1 MRFAYILLWSAAM
14 QITTTEPRQLMA
26 YTREPAW
33 RAVAGAGHPKRR
45 KAPRRLQ
52 RRTTG
57 AGRPTR
63 SLPAFSLACAALGAA
78 GMIAAALVP
87 PVPALPPTAAMQDT
101 LRR

>member
-1 MRFAYILLWSAAM
+1 M
-14 QITTTEPRQLMA
+14 QITTTEPRQLMT

-45 KAPRRLQ
+45 TAPRRLQ

-57 AGRPTR
+57 TGRPTR
-63 SLPAFSLACAALGAA
+63 SSHAFSLACAALGAA

-87 PVPALPPTAAMQDT
+87 PVPSLPPSAALQDT
-101 LRR
+101 AKGAHR

>member
-1 MRFAYILLWSAAM
+1 MTNA
-14 QITTTEPRQLMA
+14 
-26 YTREPAW
+26 REPAG

-63 SLPAFSLACAALGAA
+63 GSHALSLASVALWAA

-87 PVPALPPTAAMQDT
+87 PVPALPPSAALQDT

>member
-1 MRFAYILLWSAAM
+1 M
-14 QITTTEPRQLMA
+14 QSTTTEPRQPMTNA
-26 YTREPAW
+26 REPVG

-63 SLPAFSLACAALGAA
+63 CSHAFSLACVALGMA
-78 GMIAAALVP
+78 GMIAAAMVP
-87 PVPALPPTAAMQDT
+87 PVPSLPPSAAVQDT

>member
-1 MRFAYILLWSAAM
+1 M
-14 QITTTEPRQLMA
+14 QITTTEPQQLMA
-26 YTREPAW
+26 YTREPDW
-33 RAVAGAGHPKRR
+33 CAVAGAGHPKRR

-63 SLPAFSLACAALGAA
+63 DWSALSLACAAMGAA

-87 PVPALPPTAAMQDT
+87 PVPSLPPSAALQDT

>member
-1 MRFAYILLWSAAM
+1 M
-14 QITTTEPRQLMA
+14 QITTTEPRQLMT

-33 RAVAGAGHPKRR
+33 RAVAGAGHRKRLS
-45 KAPRRLQ
+45 PRPIQ

-63 SLPAFSLACAALGAA
+63 DWSALSLACVALWTA

>member
-1 MRFAYILLWSAAM
+1 MTYA
-14 QITTTEPRQLMA
+14 
-26 YTREPAW
+26 REPVR
-33 RAVAGAGHPKRR
+33 RAVAGVGHPKRR
-45 KAPRRLQ
+45 RAPRRLQ

-63 SLPAFSLACAALGAA
+63 DWSALSLASVALGAA

-87 PVPALPPTAAMQDT
+87 PVPALPPSAALQDT